1 MTHLLFYTTSHCHL
15 CEQAEALMR
24 TLQENHTLNWQT
36 LEITDNDDLMSQYG
50 TRIPVIQNIDNK
62 AELAWPFNQ
71 EAILNFITKK

>member
-1 MTHLLFYTTSHCHL
+1 
-15 CEQAEALMR
+15 MR

>member
-1 MTHLLFYTTSHCHL
+1 
-15 CEQAEALMR
+15 MR

-36 LEITDNDDLMSQYG
+36 VEIADNDDLMSQYG